1 MVIVA
6 IAMTIAWLLL
16 WLLWLQSSAISA
28 EMERR
33 LYRICAEHK
42 VRQSVFLWYIV
53 HVYRSTLAL
62 TCTVGGSAGLSQ
74 QLCRP
79 AAAWLPGYVGG

>member
-42 VRQSVFLWYIV
+42 VRQSVFLWYMYTEV
-53 HVYRSTLAL
+53 
-62 TCTVGGSAGLSQ
+62 
-74 QLCRP
+74 P
-79 AAAWLPGYVGG
+79 